1 MVRPAE
7 SRDFGFAKHSW
18 TVCFD
23 DEPRFIDWNFEYN
36 YTAADTLIAEAEG
49 EPAAIMQ
56 CKPRKVNLNGTAAAA
71 HYISGVATM
80 PEFRRRGLVRKLFE
94 YALPFMYKRGGCVS
108 YLISAVGDMYKK
120 FGYTTV
126 GQRCVYKT
134 DGVGAEIIR
143 CGGEACAQ
151 LSDLYLNRA
160 ENCIMYEIRD
170 KRTWDKLLTELL
182 EISGGCILSS
192 PSAYAMAYKSG
203 DEYEVYEQ
211 CGSMPIR
218 LEGLE
223 SAPIMARITNIEE
236 FLSIFPEIFSA
247 DEVITVS
254 DVLVPENNGSFRLI
268 GGRAVRCDDEGRK
281 YDISELCAEAFS
293 GGEVLIETTV

>member
-23 DEPRFIDWNFEYN
+23 DEPKFIDWNFKYN
-36 YTAADTLIAEAEG
+36 YTAADTLIAEADG
-49 EPAAIMQ
+49 SPASIMQ
-56 CKPRKVNLNGTAAAA
+56 CKPRKVCLNGKAAAA
-71 HYISGVATM
+71 HYISGVATL
-80 PEFRRRGLVRKLFE
+80 PEFRRRGLVCKLFE

-126 GQRCVYKT
+126 GQRNVYKT

-143 CGGEACAQ
+143 RGSVDCSQ
-151 LSDLYLNRA
+151 LNDLYLKQA
-160 ENCIMYEIRD
+160 ENCIMYELRD
-170 KRTWDKLLTELL
+170 NRTWDKLLTELSD
-182 EISGGCILSS
+182 ISGGCVLSS
-192 PSAYAMAYKSG
+192 PSAYAMAYKNG
-203 DEYEVYEQ
+203 GEYEVYEQ
-211 CGSMPIR
+211 CGHMPIR
-218 LEGLE
+218 LERLE
-223 SAPIMARITNIEE
+223 SAPIMARITNAEE
-236 FLSIFPEIFSA
+236 FLNIFPKIFEA

-254 DVLVPENNGSFRLI
+254 DRLISENNGSFRLL

-281 YDISELCAEAFS
+281 YDISELCARAFR
-293 GGEVLIETTV
+293 GGEVMIETTL